1 MASVS
6 EPDSTASVS
15 ATIDDLERDARR
27 WIALETML
35 FEELGRLARSSDVPV
50 AARTPAA
57 TWCHRH
63 AWHTEL
69 WDARVPVIPHR
80 DFAVDDGLGFVE
92 ETRALIVA
100 DPSVLVTMVLPSL
113 AAEHVPE
120 HQRRIDRRLDGP
132 TARILDLVAA
142 DYVAELTELSPHLTD
157 GAWG

>member
-1 MASVS
+1 MS
-6 EPDSTASVS
+6 EPDSTATVS

-27 WIALETML
+27 WIAVETML
-35 FEELGRLARSSDVPV
+35 FEELGRLARSPDLPV

-63 AWHTEL
+63 AWHAEL
-69 WDARVPVIPHR
+69 WEARIPVIPHR
-80 DFAVDDGLGFVE
+80 EFAVDDGLGFVE

-113 AAEHVPE
+113 AAEHVAG
-120 HQRRIDRRLDGP
+120 HRRRIDRRVDGP

-142 DYVAELTELSPHLTD
+142 DYAAELADLSQHVAGT
-157 GAWG
+157 